1 VIHPL
6 LYKLATQPEL
16 FVEHASGY
24 AELAAL
30 EAQSAAR
37 AWRRRLI
44 LFALAALMAASAF
57 VLSGMAVLLA
67 AALPIAQMPLPA
79 LLLALPLGAWAAAA
93 LCAWFGLRDAHGPS
107 FGHLREQWAADM
119 QLMRDVAARA

>member
-6 LYKLATQPEL
+6 LYKLATQPGL

-30 EAQSAAR
+30 EAKSVAR

-44 LFALAALMAASAF
+44 LLALAALLAASAL
-57 VLSGMAVLLA
+57 VLTGMAALLA
-67 AALPIAQMPLPA
+67 AALPLAQMPLPG
-79 LLLALPLGAWAAAA
+79 LLLALPLGVCAAAA
-93 LCAWFGLRDAHGPS
+93 LCAWIGLRDAHGPA
-107 FGHLREQWAADM
+107 FGHLREQWAADL
-119 QLMRDVAARA
+119 QLMREVAARA